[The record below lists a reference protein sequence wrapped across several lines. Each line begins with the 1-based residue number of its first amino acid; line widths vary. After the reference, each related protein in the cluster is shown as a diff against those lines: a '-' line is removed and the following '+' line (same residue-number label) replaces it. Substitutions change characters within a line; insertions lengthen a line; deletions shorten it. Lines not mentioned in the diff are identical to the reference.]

1 MIRYMIRSKVSLL
14 YLIDLDKAYDRVQR
28 EELWHCM
35 KESGVA
41 KENMRVVKKMYENS
55 KPYRCGKVCRP
66 GIRHKP
72 IVFGSSTG
80 QSDR

>member
-1 MIRYMIRSKVSLL
+1 
-14 YLIDLDKAYDRVQR
+14 
-28 EELWHCM
+28 M